1 MKRNLLELIVHKNH
15 QSLVFL
21 LFFLKLLVL
30 FFFIIFSM
38 EHQFGVCICIAFIVI
53 VENRFNFLLVTYFP
67 SQTCFRYA
75 HYSYCGFHF
84 QRYHR
89 RICTYF
95 VFRNQASDVVS
106 YNVHRMLSVFRMF
119 FYFVQYWFSFIFL
132 LWVVTCFYGVSLI
145 FSCRVQLRVDGK
157 VLQLGTSLLV
167 AIVYFLES
175 YFKCAF
181 VAQRI

>member
-1 MKRNLLELIVHKNH
+1 MKRNLLELVVHKNH
-15 QSLVFL
+15 QSFVFL
-21 LFFLKLLVL
+21 LFFIAPCFV
-30 FFFIIFSM
+30 FFIIFPM
-38 EHQFGVCICIAFIVI
+38 EHQFGVCICTAFIVI
-53 VENRFNFLLVTYFP
+53 VENRFNFLLLVYFP

-89 RICTYF
+89 RIYTYF
-95 VFRNQASDVVS
+95 AFRNQASDVVS

-119 FYFVQYWFSFIFL
+119 FYFVQYWFSSIFL
-132 LWVVTCFYGVSLI
+132 LWVVTRFYGVSLI

-157 VLQLGTSLLV
+157 VLLLGTSLLV
-167 AIVYFLES
+167 VIVYFLES